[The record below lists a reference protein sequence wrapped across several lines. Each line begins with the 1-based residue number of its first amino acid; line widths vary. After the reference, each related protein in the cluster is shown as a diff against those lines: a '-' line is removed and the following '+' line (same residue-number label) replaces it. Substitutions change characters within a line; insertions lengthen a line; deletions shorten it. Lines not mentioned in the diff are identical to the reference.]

1 MDQVLILSGIS
12 GSGKSTAVKALEDS
26 GFYCIDNLPPN
37 LISTFVDLCNTSLK
51 NTNRVALVID
61 IRVPDREALKNL
73 DGILRDIGSRVKRID
88 TLFLECSD
96 EAIVK
101 RYKET
106 RRTHPLAEDG
116 DLLKG
121 ISMEREILSG
131 IKNISEHVIDTSD
144 YNVHQLKEIVLN
156 ITGGGKNAIFTTSI
170 ISFGY
175 KHGVPAEADLVVDAR
190 FLPSPHFDENLKD
203 LTGNDPEIV
212 DFILS
217 AEDASEFMERLC
229 GLLEFL
235 LPRYRKEGKSYL
247 TVAVGCT
254 GGKHRSVVIVNEIA
268 RKFGEYNPR
277 IRHRDINKL

>member
-26 GFYCIDNLPPN
+26 GFYCIDNLPPD
-37 LISTFVDLCNTSLK
+37 LIATFVDLCNTSLK
-51 NTNRVALVID
+51 STNRVALVID
-61 IRVPDREALKNL
+61 IRVPDREVLKNL
-73 DGILRDIGSRVKRID
+73 DRILRDIGSKVKTID

-106 RRTHPLAEDG
+106 RRSHPLAEDG

-131 IKNISEHVIDTSD
+131 VKNISEHVIDTSE

-156 ITGGGKNAIFTTSI
+156 ITGSGKNAIFTTSI

-217 AEDASEFMERLC
+217 TVDAAEFLERLC
-229 GLLEFL
+229 SLLEFL
-235 LPRYRKEGKSYL
+235 LPRYKKEGKSYL

-277 IRHRDINKL
+277 IRHRDLNKL

>member
-190 FLPSPHFDENLKD
+190 FLPSPHFDEKLKD

-217 AEDASEFMERLC
+217 AEDTSEFMERLC